1 MSFSI
6 SNTSASAVITTLSTP
21 SSTTGELTIT
31 DGSLPLVEGDL
42 ISGTN
47 TEINDTKGS
56 PFGSI
61 LMMLQQGDAK
71 IDTYVNNTLYSTDTY
86 GSGLISVQTPILQ
99 SGDSLTMAVSDP
111 SVSCFDLKSFNTD
124 NSGTAEL
131 MIEQPDGKA
140 IVAGYFTEYDGDTS
154 ITRIQ
159 RFNTDLSVDTTF
171 DAGTATNADIY
182 AMALQPDGKI
192 IIGGGFTTYN
202 GVARRRIA
210 RLNTDGSLDTS
221 FVIGTGFSAS
231 VWAVA
236 VQEDGKILCGGDFTS
251 YSGTQRTRIA
261 RLNTDGSLD
270 ISFSPS
276 SFDNTIYQ
284 IKLQQDGKS
293 IVGGA
298 FISGGTTSLGRI
310 CRLNTNGSL
319 DTTFGLGGG
328 FNNDVYSLEID
339 SDGKIIVGGAFT
351 QYSGQSRNRIVRL
364 NSTDTLDNTFSI
376 GSGFTKNVGGGYV
389 FDINIKNGK
398 YVVAGNFDNYNGVA
412 VGGFTR
418 INNDG
423 SRDTTFNS
431 GTGFDFDFVNTFS
444 SPILTLSNGNTLVTS
459 IFTEYNGTPT
469 PNFVAVDPFG
479 KLLNCE

>member
-21 SSTTGELTIT
+21 SSVTGELTIT
-31 DGSLPLVEGDL
+31 SGSLPLVEGDL

-47 TEINDTKGS
+47 TEITNTKGS
-56 PFGSI
+56 QYGTIQMF
-61 LMMLQQGDAK
+61 LQQGDVK
-71 IDTYVNNTLYSTDTY
+71 IDTYVNNSLYSTDTY
-86 GSGLISVQTPILQ
+86 GSGMISVQTPIVG
-99 SGDSLTMAVSDP
+99 SADSLTMAVSD
-111 SVSCFDLKSFNTD
+111 SNFTCFDLKSFNTE
-124 NSGTAEL
+124 NFGTAEL

-171 DAGTATNADIY
+171 DAGTATNSDIY

-192 IIGGGFTTYN
+192 VIGGGFTTYN

-231 VWAVA
+231 VWGIA

-251 YSGTQRTRIA
+251 YSGTQRNRIA
-261 RLNTDGSLD
+261 RLNSNGSLD
-270 ISFSPS
+270 TTFNN
-276 SFDNTIYQ
+276 SFDSTVYQ
-284 IKLQQDGKS
+284 IKLQEDGKS
-293 IVGGA
+293 IIAGS
-298 FISGGTTSLGRI
+298 FLSGGTQALGRI
-310 CRLNTNGSL
+310 CRLNTDGTL
-319 DTTFGLGGG
+319 DDTVFFGGG
-328 FNNDVYSLEID
+328 FNSDVFSIDID
-339 SDGKIIVGGAFT
+339 SDGKIIAGGAFT

-364 NSTDTLDNTFSI
+364 TDGDKLDNTFSI
-376 GSGFTKNVGGGYV
+376 GSGFTGGTGSPYV
-389 FDINIKNGK
+389 FDINSKNGK
-398 YVVAGNFDNYNGVA
+398 YVVAGNFAAYDGVA
-412 VGGFTR
+412 IGGFLR

-423 SRDTTFNS
+423 SQDTTFNT
-431 GTGFDFDFVNTFS
+431 GTGFDFDFNSTVST
-444 SPILTLSNGNTLVTS
+444 PILVLSNGNTLVTS
-459 IFTEYNGTPT
+459 VFTEYNGIST

-479 KLLNCE
+479 NLLNCE

>member
-1 MSFSI
+1 MSFAI
-6 SNTSASAVITTLSTP
+6 SNTSAAAVITSISTP
-21 SSTTGELTIT
+21 SSITGELTIT
-31 DGSLPLVEGDL
+31 GGTLPLIQGDL
-42 ISGTN
+42 ISGSN
-47 TEINDTKGS
+47 TEINNTGGS
-56 PFGSI
+56 AFGSI
-61 LMMLQQGDAK
+61 EMFLQQGDAK
-71 IDTYVNNTLYSTDTY
+71 IDTYVNNTLYSSETF
-86 GSGLISVQTPILQ
+86 GSGMISLKTPILQ
-99 SGDSLTMAVSDP
+99 SSDSLTMAVSDP

-124 NSGTAEL
+124 NFGTAEL

-171 DAGTATNADIY
+171 DAGTATNSDIY

-236 VQEDGKILCGGDFTS
+236 IQEDGKILCGGDFTS

-276 SFDNTIYQ
+276 FDNTVYQ
-284 IKLQQDGKS
+284 IKLQEDGKS
-293 IVGGA
+293 IIAGS
-298 FISGGTTSLGRI
+298 FLSGGTQALGRI

-319 DTTFGLGGG
+319 DNTVFLNSG
-328 FNNDVYSLEID
+328 FNSDVFSIDID
-339 SDGKIIVGGAFT
+339 SDGKIIAGGAFT

-364 NSTDTLDNTFSI
+364 TDGDKLDNTFSI
-376 GSGFTKNVGGGYV
+376 GSGFTGGTGAPYV
-389 FDINIKNGK
+389 FDINSKNGK
-398 YVVAGNFDNYNGVA
+398 YVVAGNFVSYNGVA
-412 VGGFTR
+412 IGGFLR

-423 SRDTTFNS
+423 SQDTTFNT
-431 GTGFDFDFVNTFS
+431 GTGFDFDFNSTVST
-444 SPILTLSNGNTLVTS
+444 PILVLSNGNTLVTS
-459 IFTEYNGTPT
+459 VFTEYNGIST

-479 KLLNCE
+479 NLLNCE